1 MCGISGIFEYR
12 TGHSVDRARLQRMS
26 NTLIHRGPDEEG
38 FLVKPGIGMAV
49 RRPSIFD
56 GAGRDSPPHKKVGVV
71 CGGAHGAADEY
82 LKHDGGIVGSGGRAR
97 ETCEN

>member
-26 NTLIHRGPDEEG
+26 NTLIHRGPDDEG

-49 RRPSIFD
+49 RRLSIIYV
-56 GAGRDSPPHKKVGVV
+56 AGGRPTPREEDGVV
-71 CGGAHGAADEY
+71 EGGGTHGESQY
-82 LKHDGGIVGSGGRAR
+82 LKKPGGINRPGEPPPRP
-97 ETCEN
+97 